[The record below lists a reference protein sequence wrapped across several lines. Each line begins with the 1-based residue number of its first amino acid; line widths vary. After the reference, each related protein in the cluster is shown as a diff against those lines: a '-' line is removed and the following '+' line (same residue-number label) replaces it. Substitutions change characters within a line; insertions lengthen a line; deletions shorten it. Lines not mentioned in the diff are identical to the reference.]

1 MQQRD
6 GIRKGKG
13 DQGTELFVQ
22 CSTRLQA
29 MWHVGEAVPLTFA
42 TAHHIV
48 WFMDSGQTL
57 VQASELMDM
66 VNIQEL

>member
-1 MQQRD
+1 
-6 GIRKGKG
+6 
-13 DQGTELFVQ
+13 
-22 CSTRLQA
+22 
-29 MWHVGEAVPLTFA
+29 VGEAVPLTFA